1 MAIKKSP
8 LASAEP
14 WDRVAQGY
22 AAEAGAIMA
31 PFSVRAVELTPLAPN
46 ARVLDVAA
54 GPGTLSLA
62 IASRVASVVALDFSE
77 EMNTHLR
84 SAAKARGVS
93 NLCVLRGDG
102 QALPLRDGTFDAAF
116 SMFGWMFFPD
126 RPRGLAELK
135 RVLRPG
141 GSLVV
146 SSWAP
151 LTRAPLMDAMFGA
164 LRAADPTMPPPSY
177 DPNSLEN
184 PARLTAELRE
194 AGFAGVAVHEHSATL
209 TFASVDDFWS
219 RMVRSSAPLL
229 MLRDRLG
236 EQVWAER
243 SQTARAFLLREY
255 GDRPAPLSTTAWLGV
270 ARRS

>member
-1 MAIKKSP
+1 MTKQSP

-14 WDRVAQGY
+14 WDRVAEGY
-22 AAEAGAIMA
+22 AAEAGAIMV
-31 PFSVRAVELTPLAPN
+31 PFSKRAVELTPLAPN

-62 IASRVASVVALDFSE
+62 IAPQVASVVALDFSE
-77 EMNTHLR
+77 EMNAHLSR
-84 SAAKARGVS
+84 TAKSRGLS
-93 NLCVLRGDG
+93 NLHVLRADG
-102 QALPLRDGTFDAAF
+102 QSLPLPDSAFDAAF

-126 RPRGLAELK
+126 RARGLAELK
-135 RVLRPG
+135 RVLAPG

-151 LTRAPLMDAMFGA
+151 LARAPLMAAMFGA

-184 PARLTAELRE
+184 PERLASELRD
-194 AGFAGVAVHEHSATL
+194 AGFVDVAVHEHTATIAFSNL
-209 TFASVDDFWS
+209 DELWS
-219 RMVRSSAPLL
+219 RMVRSSAPIV
-229 MLRDRLG
+229 MLRERVG
-236 EQVWAER
+236 EEEWAKR
-243 SQTARAFLLREY
+243 SQVARSFLLREV
-255 GDRPAPLSTTAWLGV
+255 GDSPAQLSTTAWLGV